1 MGEALYYTTLAC
13 CIVGCVLRMV
23 LAGYYLGLLH
33 AMKNMKTTKSKW
45 IAKMKEKFILR
56 YQAMLGVQ
64 NVETFVGRFLAE
76 GKLLGF
82 SLSAWNGIQL
92 QMVSICLLLGTM
104 EAFQLCIDMASTQ
117 EVMMAMFQGV
127 WTSVLLLLVDGFCM
141 IPGKVNALRDGM
153 CDYLEN
159 YLKVCLEH
167 DYAVWGKNTEDL
179 RQSKQVLDAQMQI
192 IDEKSYKKEQKE
204 ARRQQ
209 PQPVQRKVD
218 KDVVMLKKEVEERR
232 KRAAESVA
240 AATVEMEKEK
250 KEGSNQVE
258 ELLRELRFEL

>member
-1 MGEALYYTTLAC
+1 MGEALYYVTLSC
-13 CIVGCVLRMV
+13 CVVGGVLRIV
-23 LAGYYLGLLH
+23 LAGYYLRLLH

-76 GKLLGF
+76 GKLLGV
-82 SLSAWNGIQL
+82 SLTTWNGIQL
-92 QMVSICLLLGTM
+92 QMVSICLLLGTI
-104 EAFQLCIDMASTQ
+104 EAFRLCMDMASTQ
-117 EVMMAMFQGV
+117 EIMLAMFQGL
-127 WTSVLLLLVDGFCM
+127 WTSVVLLLIDGFCM

-204 ARRQQ
+204 GKKQQ
-209 PQPVQRKVD
+209 QQPVQRRVD
-218 KDVVMLKKEVEERR
+218 KDVIMLKKEVEERR

-240 AATVEMEKEK
+240 AATVEMEK

>member
-1 MGEALYYTTLAC
+1 MGQALYYITLVC
-13 CIVGCVLRMV
+13 CVIGCVLRMV

-76 GKLLGF
+76 GKLLGI
-82 SLSAWNGIQL
+82 SLSTWNGIQL
-92 QMVSICLLLGTM
+92 QMVSVCLLLGTM
-104 EAFQLCIDMASTQ
+104 EAFQLCANTASTQ
-117 EVMMAMFQGV
+117 QVMMAMFQGI
-127 WTSVLLLLVDGFCM
+127 WTSALLLLVDGFCM

-192 IDEKSYKKEQKE
+192 IDERNYKKEQKE
-204 ARRQQ
+204 LKKQQQQ
-209 PQPVQRKVD
+209 PQQRRVD
-218 KDVVMLKKEVEERR
+218 KDVIMLKREVEERR
-232 KRAAESVA
+232 KKTAEA
-240 AATVEMEKEK
+240 AATAEMEKNA
-250 KEGSNQVE
+250 GSSQVE

>member
-1 MGEALYYTTLAC
+1 MGQALYYITLGC
-13 CIVGCVLRMV
+13 CVTGCTLRIV
-23 LAGYYLGLLH
+23 LAGYYLRLLH

-76 GKLLGF
+76 GKLFGV
-82 SLSAWNGIQL
+82 SLSTWNGIHF
-92 QMVSICLLLGTM
+92 QMITLCLLLGTM
-104 EAFQLCIDMASTQ
+104 EAFQLCMDMEQTQ
-117 EVMMAMFQGV
+117 EVMKAMFQGV

-141 IPGKVNALRDGM
+141 ISGKINALRDGM

-167 DYAVWGKNTEDL
+167 DYEVWGKNTEEF
-179 RQSKQVLDAQMQI
+179 RQTKQVLDAQMQI

-204 ARRQQ
+204 SRKQQQQ
-209 PQPVQRKVD
+209 PQRRVER
-218 KDVVMLKKEVEERR
+218 DVVMLKKEVAERR
-232 KRAAESVA
+232 KKAAEVA
-240 AATVEMEKEK
+240 ATIEPPKKSNSSSSPVED
-250 KEGSNQVE
+250 
-258 ELLRELRFEL
+258 LLRELSLEI